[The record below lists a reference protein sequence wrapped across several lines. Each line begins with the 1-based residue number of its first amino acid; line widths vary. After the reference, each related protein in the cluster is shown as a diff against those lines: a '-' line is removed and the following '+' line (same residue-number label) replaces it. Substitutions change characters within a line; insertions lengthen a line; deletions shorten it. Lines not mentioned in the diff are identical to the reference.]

1 MSFLVFLISDMVTGS
16 KKELLC
22 YQRHDDYMCGQVN
35 IWFSDV
41 KLCVNSYNNQ
51 LRLHILTGG

>member
-22 YQRHDDYMCGQVN
+22 YQRHHDYMCGHVN
-35 IWFSDV
+35 IWFSDI
-41 KLCVNSYNNQ
+41 KLYVSGYNNQ
-51 LRLHILTGG
+51 LWPHILTGG